1 MRHRTISVLLIEDES
16 EYAELL
22 IDMLNTSSDAQ
33 FIPKHVTNL
42 TAAFQQIAANPYDIV
57 LLDLHLPDSDGED
70 SFTRISQKAPQVP
83 IIIITSRDDRDFAES
98 AVRMG
103 VQDYLL
109 KGKVNRGHLTRA
121 IFYAIERKR
130 AFEQAQHLAAFEER
144 QRLARDLHDSVSQT
158 LFSAT
163 MIAETM
169 LHLYGS
175 QSEPLRQGL
184 DDLYR
189 LTKGA
194 RSELQ
199 TLLLELRPIALTESS
214 LDRLLTTLTNTLQS
228 RTKATV
234 TSSLT
239 RDCTLPP
246 PVQIVFYRV
255 AQEAFNN
262 ITKYAQATNITL
274 VLQRGNGTGN
284 DDSVMLRITDNGQGF
299 TDQQTRGMGLQIMRE
314 RANSINAE
322 LTIEGQKDQGT
333 TIVLKWHP
341 E

>member
-1 MRHRTISVLLIEDES
+1 MRQRTISILLVEDEA

-33 FIPKHVTNL
+33 FIPTHVTNL
-42 TAAFQQIAANPYDIV
+42 TAAVQRLAENMYDIV
-57 LLDLHLPDSDGED
+57 LLDLHLPDSDGDEG
-70 SFTRISQKAPQVP
+70 FTRLSQKAPQVP
-83 IIIITSRDDRDFAES
+83 IIIITSHDDREFAES

-130 AFEQAQHLAAFEER
+130 AFDQAQHLAAYEER

-158 LFSAT
+158 LFSVT
-163 MIAETM
+163 MIAETL
-169 LHLYGS
+169 LHLHGN
-175 QSEPLRQGL
+175 QSEPLRHGL
-184 DDLYR
+184 EDLHR

-199 TLLLELRPIALTESS
+199 TLLLELRPNTLIESP
-214 LDRLLTTLTNTLQS
+214 LDRLLMTLTNALRS
-228 RTKATV
+228 RTKAN
-234 TSSLT
+234 
-239 RDCTLPP
+239 CTLPP
-246 PVQIVFYRV
+246 TVQLVFYRV

-262 ITKYAQATNITL
+262 ITKHAQASAINVI
-274 VLQRGNGTGN
+274 LQRGEDS
-284 DDSVMLRITDNGQGF
+284 DDSFTLRITDNGQGL
-299 TDQQTRGMGLQIMRE
+299 TMQETLGMGLKIMRE
-314 RANSINAE
+314 RAASIGAE
-322 LTIEGQKDQGT
+322 LLIESQKAQGT
-333 TIVLKWHP
+333 TIMLKWHP